1 MPKRRRKRI
10 VTRVP
15 SHAEE
20 RVLALIADLEERNL
34 PLPARAEQPNGV
46 WYGEIERQAGVHALF
61 LSKPRGAYARGAV
74 DATARTLGVAVL
86 RPQINRL
93 ELTIAAAGGLWT
105 EALRRQ
111 QQELGEYCGA
121 ELTAAKTLIG
131 LLSRRDPKAG
141 GGSATEAISALRD
154 AISKGKIRSGISLL
168 DQLDAFEAFTA
179 KQVQGLDLPETFC
192 GALEVTMAA
201 KGLSAGALAGRIGIR
216 QMRLVNWRSGARV
229 PDVKSEVYVS
239 AIERELGLEDGEL
252 LKRIQRRRAGQG
264 KVAEGLYPP
273 ELRGHHVMRRR
284 SEISRRLRTDVLLL
298 DAAARHAEMR
308 KINDEIVEEKH
319 KSSARNAFRQDTYAL
334 KKWPANASAEFEALS
349 KLKHAFVLPQEM
361 RRYGKR
367 NRLSTIAMRKSHI
380 SNFFGYLSTRR
391 DEADCIAVSDLSLTL
406 LMVPPLLRDSL
417 EWKSQRT
424 IDKERLSGT
433 DVEFVTFAASL
444 LNRED
449 GFLTQHSELAPR
461 INKLIETYNLRIL
474 RRDGTPWAAVS
485 TANWRDFC
493 RDCYEELKSLEKSLR
508 RIVTV
513 RSRIHELLPILE
525 LPDPSVVV
533 YRALDHMRAD
543 LRSLK
548 RNTLAYARLQRNL
561 VVFHI
566 STQVALR
573 AETWLQITV
582 GERDADLVFR
592 HGRWLFNIPAAKIKT
607 GDISR
612 RFRENPVYTRELLD
626 DDGLYDDINE
636 YMNHSRKMIC
646 GARESHLFLANCLQ
660 NPFFKKDYFQNVIR
674 TAVDKFIGSNAD
686 NENRHLMM
694 KSFSIHPFRHIL
706 ATTILKRT
714 GSYELAGDSL
724 ADDPET
730 IRKYYSY
737 WCSND
742 RAKELLAALGRR
754 KEEELP

>member
-1 MPKRRRKRI
+1 MPKKRRKRM

-20 RVLALIADLEERNL
+20 RVLALIVDLKQRKL
-34 PLPARAEQPNGV
+34 PLPARAEQPNDA
-46 WYGEIERQAGVHALF
+46 WYGEIERQAGVHPLF
-61 LSKPRGAYARGAV
+61 LSKPRGAYARAAV
-74 DATARTLGVAVL
+74 DAAARTLGVAVL

-105 EALRRQ
+105 EAVRRHQ
-111 QQELGEYCGA
+111 KELGEYCAA
-121 ELTAAKTLIG
+121 ELTAAKTLIA
-131 LLSRRDPKAG
+131 LMSKRDPEAG
-141 GGSATEAISALRD
+141 GGSATKAISALRD
-154 AISKGKIRSGISLL
+154 AISKGKIRGGTSHL
-168 DQLDAFEAFTA
+168 DHLDAFEAFTA
-179 KQVQGLDLPETFC
+179 TQVQGLDLPETFC
-192 GALEVTMAA
+192 GALEVSMAA
-201 KGLSAGALAGRIGIR
+201 RGLSAGALAGRIGIR

-229 PDVKSEVYVS
+229 PDATSEVYVS

-252 LKRIQRRRAGQG
+252 LKRIQRRRAGRG
-264 KVAEGLYPP
+264 KIAEGLYPP
-273 ELRGHHVMRRR
+273 ELRGHHLMRRR
-284 SEISRRLRTDVLLL
+284 SEISPRLRTDVLLL
-298 DAAARHAEMR
+298 DTAKRHAEMR
-308 KINDEIVEEKH
+308 KINDEIVEEKYERA
-319 KSSARNAFRQDTYAL
+319 ARNAFRQDTFAL
-334 KKWPANASAEFEALS
+334 KDWPADAAAEFKALS
-349 KLKHAFVLPQEM
+349 HLKNSFVLPQEM
-361 RRYGKR
+361 KRYGDR
-367 NRLSTIAMRKSHI
+367 NRLTTLAMRKHHI
-380 SNFFGYLSTRR
+380 SLFFGYLSSRR
-391 DEADCIAVSDLSLTL
+391 DESCRIAVDDLSLTL
-406 LMVPPLLRDSL
+406 LMIPPLLRDYM

-424 IDKERLSGT
+424 IDKERLSDT
-433 DVEFVTFAASL
+433 DVDFITMSASL
-444 LNRED
+444 VNSKD
-449 GFLTQHSELAPR
+449 GFLMQHPELASR
-461 INKLIETYNLRIL
+461 ISKLIETCNLRVL
-474 RRDGTPWAAVS
+474 RRDGTLWTTVS
-485 TANWRDFC
+485 PANWMDFC

-508 RIVTV
+508 PIVTA

-533 YRALDHMRAD
+533 YRAIDNMRTE
-543 LRSLK
+543 LRSLE

-561 VVFHI
+561 VIFHI

-582 GERDADLVFR
+582 GGRAADLVYR
-592 HGRWLFNIPAAKIKT
+592 DGRWQFNIPAAKIKT

-612 RFRENPVYTRELLD
+612 RFANNPIYTRELLD

-636 YMNHSRKMIC
+636 YMNHSRSMIC
-646 GARESHLFLANCLQ
+646 GERGSLLFLANCQQ

-686 NENRHLMM
+686 NENMHLMM

-714 GSYELAGDSL
+714 GSYELAGDAL